1 MQCGIQD
8 AAQALKNL
16 ELMRAELG
24 AEGYAVILPGL
35 LAALAL
41 AADSDMALNNCE
53 RYVSALGDV
62 PSFRSICRTR
72 PDVLDSLV
80 TIFGASRFLS
90 TFLVTIADE
99 SLPFLSDP
107 GFLAKQ
113 SDRQRLS
120 ERLASLT
127 RGGTDDKSFYRMLR
141 LFRKQEMLRIGL
153 RDLLG
158 KADFRETVE
167 DLSDLAEVCLQ
178 KAYEW
183 ADAGLRSRYGKPLI
197 EGPDGTRIPAGFAV
211 IAMGKLGGRELNC
224 SSDVDLMY
232 VYSAD
237 GETEGASPTSGQTV
251 NKITNHQYF
260 IKLSE
265 KLSAAI
271 GEKTEDGFVF
281 RVDLR
286 LRPEGRGGPPPSV
299 PGGVRR
305 FHHPAAAA
313 APVSYAAFA
322 PAPAAGAGPSSA
334 TSRAGSSARGA
345 SRASMAP
352 VPASASKG
360 AGGLGSPQ
368 EEADRLLYLLVDQR
382 YSPEDCV
389 DAGFAEQFVRLV
401 IERMRRNHFKRVL
414 PPIAKVSN
422 RTIGYDF
429 LYLRD
434 WGT

>member
-1 MQCGIQD
+1 MPADNQITCTPERLSQCGIRD
-8 AAQALKNL
+8 AVQAVKNL
-16 ELMRAELG
+16 ELLRAKLG

-35 LAALAL
+35 LASLAL

-99 SLPFLSDP
+99 SLSFLSDP

-211 IAMGKLGGRELNC
+211 IAMGKLGGRELNF

-286 LRPEGRGGPPPSV
+286 LRPEGRRGPLAQ
-299 PGGVRR
+299 
-305 FHHPAAAA
+305 PARQ
-313 APVSYAAFA
+313 
-322 PAPAAGAGPSSA
+322 
-334 TSRAGSSARGA
+334 RAGCSTSS
-345 SRASMAP
+345 SQSH
-352 VPASASKG
+352 
-360 AGGLGSPQ
+360 
-368 EEADRLLYLLVDQR
+368 
-382 YSPEDCV
+382 
-389 DAGFAEQFVRLV
+389 
-401 IERMRRNHFKRVL
+401 I
-414 PPIAKVSN
+414 
-422 RTIGYDF
+422 
-429 LYLRD
+429 
-434 WGT
+434 